1 MYKSATV
8 FSKIVALFCCFYH
21 KKNYLKTTL
30 CLDFGNTRKKCAV
43 FADDNLMQVI
53 VLDENDLAHINTII
67 EEYHPTHSI
76 LSSVIH
82 HSLDVED
89 LLATQ
94 THFHKLNY
102 QSKLPIAT
110 PVGKPETIG
119 ADRLAICSAV
129 ANMFPQQHNLAIG
142 LGTCITYNFINKF
155 GEFLGGS
162 ISPGMKMRFKAMND
176 YTALLPIIEAQHQ
189 FPLIGFDTKTNLL
202 SGVLYGLAKE
212 IDGIVDLYK
221 EKYEKLNVVLTGGDA
236 AFFSR
241 HLTNKITYEPNLLFK
256 GLLAISNQNN

>member
-1 MYKSATV
+1 M
-8 FSKIVALFCCFYH
+8 
-21 KKNYLKTTL
+21 KTTL

-43 FADDNLMQVI
+43 FADDNLVQVI

-89 LLATQ
+89 LLANQ
-94 THFHKLNY
+94 THFHKLNF
-102 QSKLPIAT
+102 QSNLPITT

-155 GEFLGGS
+155 DEFLGGS

-221 EKYEKLNVVLTGGDA
+221 EKYDKLNVVLTGGDA
-236 AFFSR
+236 AFFSQ
-241 HLTNKITYEPNLLFK
+241 HLTNEIAYEPHLLFK
-256 GLLAISNQNN
+256 GLLAISNKN